1 MHEFWNKVLINFQ
14 GGSVLTVGLVITA
27 IVILLVGLVL
37 SSWFTRLLGRRLER
51 ARVNADTRAAIQKLL
66 FIFLMVGISLTALGV
81 LQVPLTAFTFLS
93 GAVAIGIG
101 FGAQNIIN
109 NFISGW
115 ILMSERPLRIGDF
128 VEIDESRGVVERIG
142 NRSTRI
148 RRVDG
153 VHIMVPNS
161 LLMERTVINWTLVV
175 NNIRTSVTVGVAY
188 GSPVR
193 EVERIFTQAL
203 EEHESI
209 LKEPPIAIM
218 FSDFGDSALLF
229 EGMFWCKAGGE
240 RELRVIRSD
249 IRYRLDEL
257 FREHNIVIAFP
268 QRDLHI
274 KSLAPVEISTPNQ
287 DKTEHG

>member
-66 FIFLMVGISLTALGV
+66 FIFLMVGVSLTALGV

-128 VEIDESRGVVERIG
+128 VEIDSNQIIFLQRCYNFFPTLTSLRLAFGEDTGTIFIFQIINIHVHRI
-142 NRSTRI
+142 
-148 RRVDG
+148 
-153 VHIMVPNS
+153 
-161 LLMERTVINWTLVV
+161 
-175 NNIRTSVTVGVAY
+175 
-188 GSPVR
+188 
-193 EVERIFTQAL
+193 
-203 EEHESI
+203 
-209 LKEPPIAIM
+209 
-218 FSDFGDSALLF
+218 
-229 EGMFWCKAGGE
+229 
-240 RELRVIRSD
+240 
-249 IRYRLDEL
+249 
-257 FREHNIVIAFP
+257 
-268 QRDLHI
+268 
-274 KSLAPVEISTPNQ
+274 
-287 DKTEHG
+287 TEF